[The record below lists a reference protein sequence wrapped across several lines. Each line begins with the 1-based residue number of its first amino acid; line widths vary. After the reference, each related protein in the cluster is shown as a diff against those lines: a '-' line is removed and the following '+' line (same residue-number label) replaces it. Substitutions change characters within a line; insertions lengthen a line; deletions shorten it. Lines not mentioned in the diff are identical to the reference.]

1 MSLIFSRTRII
12 LNPRSTAVG
21 LRTAA
26 TGSSRSLSSLNNLKY
41 KSGLPSCHFAPLSI
55 IPQAR
60 FVATSVSN
68 KPASQNVR
76 QTALNVKEETSN
88 FAGEAAKMISGA
100 RLEDAGASFVRFLS
114 HHFRQCLT
122 IIRLKRRPNK
132 REPSQ
137 GRFPVTS

>member
-1 MSLIFSRTRII
+1 MSLLFTRTRII

-26 TGSSRSLSSLNNLKY
+26 TGSSRSFSSLNNLKY
-41 KSGLPSCHFAPLSI
+41 KSGLPSRHLAPLSI
-55 IPQAR
+55 IAQAR

-88 FAGEAAKMISGA
+88 FAGEAAKMISGS
-100 RLEDAGASFVRFLS
+100 RLEDAGASFVRSLFHHLS
-114 HHFRQCLT
+114 QCRLFPD
-122 IIRLKRRPNK
+122 IILIRRLNK
-132 REPSQ
+132 RKP
-137 GRFPVTS
+137 